1 MIAVNLMFYFGKS
14 NSWTTLLYS
23 LPIKVLAVIVST
35 LGSALYVS
43 LTPNTLSVI
52 QTLAMIIASILIR
65 QHIDMVVHRD
75 EV

>member
-23 LPIKVLAVIVST
+23 LPIQVLAVIVST

-65 QHIDMVVHRD
+65 QHIDMGVHRD